1 MTKFRSCIY
10 TGEVVHKRLRPK
22 PHALR
27 YRVFAAC
34 LDVDEIDHLAASL
47 SGFSR
52 NRRNWL
58 SFYDADHGAKAGM
71 PVGDG
76 VRALLRDAGMAGSE
90 QVRLLCYPRMLGY
103 AFNPL
108 SVYFCADSGGALR
121 TVVYEV
127 NNTFG
132 ERTSYLVPVTDQH
145 TGVIAQT
152 CAKAMAVS
160 PFTKAMGRYSF
171 RIRAP
176 GDDVLVGVAF
186 RDDDGPVIKTHFSG
200 TREALAQRSI
210 ASLFARYPLMTAKVI
225 GGIHWEAAQLFAKRV
240 PLVPRVKGPA
250 YQVRVIAA
258 AEKDAS
264 HVV

>member
-1 MTKFRSCIY
+1 MTTFRSCIF
-10 TGEVVHKRLRPK
+10 TGEVVHKRVRPK

-34 LDVDEIDHLAASL
+34 LDVDEIDHLAATL
-47 SGFSR
+47 PGFAR

-58 SFYDADHGAKAGM
+58 SFYDADHGAKAGI

-76 VRALLRDAGMAGSE
+76 VRALLREAGMAGSE

-108 SVYFCADSGGALR
+108 SVYYCADGAGVLR

-132 ERTSYLVPVTDQH
+132 ERTAYLVPVDDEH
-145 TGVIAQT
+145 KGVIAQT

-160 PFTKAMGRYSF
+160 PFTKGTGRYSF

-186 RDDDGPVIKTHFSG
+186 RDDEGPVIKTHFTG
-200 TREALAQRSI
+200 TREALTQRSV
-210 ASLFARYPLMTAKVI
+210 ASLLIRYPLMTMKVI
-225 GGIHWEAAQLFAKRV
+225 GGIHWEAARLFAKRV
-240 PLVPRVKGPA
+240 PLVRRVKGPA
-250 YQVRVIAA
+250 YQIRVAA
-258 AEKDAS
+258 ASREDAS

>member
-1 MTKFRSCIY
+1 MRAFRSCIY

-34 LDVDEIDHLAASL
+34 LDVDEIDQLSTSL
-47 SGFSR
+47 PGFSR

-58 SFYDADHGAKAGM
+58 SFHDADHGANAGV

-76 VRALLRDAGMAGSE
+76 VRALLRDAGLPGCD

-103 AFNPL
+103 VFNPL
-108 SVYFCADSGGALR
+108 SVYFCADGSGTLR

-132 ERTSYLVPVTDQH
+132 ERTAYLVPVEAPEDR
-145 TGVIAQT
+145 VIAQT

-160 PFTKAMGRYSF
+160 PFTKGDGSYGF

-176 GDDVLVGVAF
+176 ADDVLVGISF
-186 RDDDGPVIKTHFSG
+186 RDDGGPVIKTHFSG
-200 TREALAQRSI
+200 RREALTQSSVAN
-210 ASLFARYPLMTAKVI
+210 LLTRYPLMTIKVI
-225 GGIHWEAAQLFAKRV
+225 GGIHWEAARLFAKRV
-240 PLVPRVKGPA
+240 PLVRRPKGPA
-250 YQVRVIAA
+250 YQIRVATGT
-258 AEKDAS
+258 EEGS
-264 HVV
+264 THVV

>member
-1 MTKFRSCIY
+1 MTTFRSCIY

-34 LDVDEIDHLAASL
+34 LDVDEIDQLASSL
-47 SGFSR
+47 PGFSR

-58 SFYDADHGAKAGM
+58 SFYDADHGAKTGVPA
-71 PVGDG
+71 GDG
-76 VRALLRDAGMAGSE
+76 VRALLREAGLAGSE

-103 AFNPL
+103 VFNPL
-108 SVYFCADSGGALR
+108 SVYFCADSAGALR

-132 ERTSYLVPVTDQH
+132 ERTAYLVPVGDQGN
-145 TGVIAQT
+145 GVIAQT

-160 PFTKAMGRYSF
+160 PFTQGTGRYSF

-186 RDDDGPVIKTHFSG
+186 RDDEGPVIKTHFSG
-200 TREALAQRSI
+200 TRAALTQRSVVK
-210 ASLFARYPLMTAKVI
+210 LFARYPLMTMKVI
-225 GGIHWEAAQLFAKRV
+225 GGIHWEAARLFAKRV
-240 PLVPRVKGPA
+240 PLVRRAKGPA
-250 YQVRVIAA
+250 YQVRVAA
-258 AEKDAS
+258 ASTEDAS